1 MDLFTGYKLNRQ
13 GDEYTLIL
21 YLSKNQTEFSK
32 ELTGDDPDSREKLN
46 NNVVEYVKGKFP
58 SLKINAVKVM
68 VGSMLIASFA
78 LGTPQ
83 VKAAEISSS
92 TYTVVS
98 GDSLYSIAN
107 KYKTTVAELQSLNGL
122 TSTNIYAGQTL
133 KVPTIQTT
141 TTAPTTGTTTYK
153 VAAGDSLSV
162 IAARYNTTVTEIQ
175 RLNGLTSTIIYVGQT
190 LKVPAAQTTVT
201 APTTG
206 TITYKVATGDSLS
219 VIAARYNTTVSEIQR
234 LNGLTST
241 AIYVGQTLKIPT
253 VQTTMPTTGTTTYA
267 VTAGDSLSAIAVKFN
282 TTVTEIQRLNGL
294 EDTMIYVGQTLKI
307 PSEQTTVPAPTGGTT
322 TYKVVSGDTLWAL
335 AARFN
340 TTVDKLV
347 SMNNL
352 TNTILS
358 VGQVLTVPAATTAP
372 TPVPT
377 PTPAPGTT
385 STAPYVTYK
394 NHTVAAGENSWTISI
409 AYGIPMSELL
419 RVNNFTESTVL
430 NIGQIIRIPVHTVPV
445 TAVPG
450 PQFGE
455 YLDWWTQAQY
465 VFPIN
470 KTARVTDFATGRSFN
485 VKRTIGANHSDT
497 EPLTSADA
505 AIIKEVWGGTYS
517 WKTRAVIVE
526 VDGRRIAGSMTS
538 MPHGIEYIGD
548 NSFDGHFDIH
558 FLNSTRHNDGTIDP
572 FHQAQ
577 IKIAAGIQ

>member
-83 VKAAEISSS
+83 VKAAEIYSS
-92 TYTVVS
+92 TYIVVS

-133 KVPTIQTT
+133 KVPAIQTT
-141 TTAPTTGTTTYK
+141 TTAPTTGTTTYT
-153 VAAGDSLSV
+153 VAA
-162 IAARYNTTVTEIQ
+162 
-175 RLNGLTSTIIYVGQT
+175 
-190 LKVPAAQTTVT
+190 
-201 APTTG
+201 
-206 TITYKVATGDSLS
+206 GDSLS

-253 VQTTMPTTGTTTYA
+253 VQTTTPTTGTTTYT
-267 VTAGDSLSAIAVKFN
+267 VTAGDSLSVIAVKFN

-307 PSEQTTVPAPTGGTT
+307 PSEQTTVPAPTAGTT

-372 TPVPT
+372 VPT

-385 STAPYVTYK
+385 STAPYITYK
-394 NHTVAAGENSWTISI
+394 NHTVAAGENAWTISI

-419 RVNNFTESTVL
+419 RVNNFSESTVL

-470 KTARVTDFATGRSFN
+470 KTARVTDFATGRSFY

-558 FLNSTRHNDGTIDP
+558 FLNSTRHNDGTVDP
-572 FHQAQ
+572 YHQAQ